1 LIDVLP
7 LALLSALYP
16 TLLAVVVLVLQRP
29 DPRRLLAAYLAGAL
43 LTSMVAGYVIVT
55 ALRHGDV
62 VGGSHHTVGPVVHI
76 VAGLF
81 AALLAWFLASDWGR
95 ERRERIRARREAKR
109 STRERPPWSER
120 VIQRGSVRLTFLVGM
135 ALNLP
140 GAMYLVALTDVAA
153 ADLGTAETV
162 GVILA
167 YNLIMFQWAELP
179 LVGYAVAPERTTALV
194 TRANH
199 WLRAHALEIA
209 IAICGVAAIYLI
221 TRGVVELV

>member
-1 LIDVLP
+1 LIEIIP
-7 LALLSALYP
+7 LAFLSAVYP

-43 LTSMVAGYVIVT
+43 LTSMVVGYLIVT
-55 ALRHGDV
+55 ALRNGNAVGD
-62 VGGSHHTVGPVVHI
+62 SHHTFDPVVHI

-95 ERRERIRARREAKR
+95 ERRARIRARREAKR
-109 STRERPPWSER
+109 SASEGPPWSER
-120 VIQRGSVRLTFLVGM
+120 VIRRGSVRLTFLVGM
-135 ALNLP
+135 VLNLP
-140 GAMYLVALTDVAA
+140 GAMYLVALTDIAA
-153 ADLGTAETV
+153 ADLGTAETI

-179 LVGYAVAPERTTALV
+179 LIGYALAPERTTALV
-194 TRANH
+194 TRTNQ

-209 IAICGVAAIYLI
+209 IAICSVAAIYLI
-221 TRGVVELV
+221 TRGIVELV